1 MSLDKNISEN
11 KSKGTGGFRPSPS
24 LLVFLVEEITKTD
37 DFYKNLES
45 KYDKSIYEQFE
56 KRFIDLRNKFKG
68 KLQDISNPDYEF
80 INQSEMRRKSVEQIL
95 TCATTVV
102 AKFQEAGENNRLD
115 RSSCTDALEN
125 LLYAIKNLK
134 HIIEEQGKI

>member
-11 KSKGTGGFRPSPS
+11 KGKNTGGFHPSPS
-24 LLVFLVEEITKTD
+24 LYAFLVEEIARTD
-37 DFYKNLES
+37 DFYRNLEA

-56 KRFIDLRNKFKG
+56 KRFIDLRNTFKG
-68 KLQDISNPDYEF
+68 KLLDISNPYYEF
-80 INQSEMRRKSVEQIL
+80 INQSEMRRTSVEQIL
-95 TCATTVV
+95 ACATIVV
-102 AKFQEAGENNRLD
+102 SKFQEAGENDRLD

-134 HIIEEQGKI
+134 HLIEEQGTI